1 MLYLA
6 LIQAAVYATSPCG
19 TLATDCAQK
28 SPLSNLLVAPGPLL
42 QGVSE
47 ALAVVSGMQ
56 LAYTMS
62 PRAFPPFHARWL
74 LTSSRPAVSRH
85 GRVPVHGRCVWRLGP
100 LVTAPVARPAPRLPL
115 CTHLARCR
123 CGGVLRPS
131 ALRPPRH
138 ITLLC
143 RNGQHLSCHR
153 CLDRSLITLDTPH
166 SLALHSSDG
175 TTALAGA
182 SAARVTV

>member
-6 LIQAAVYATSPCG
+6 LIQALVYATSPCG

-62 PRAFPPFHARWL
+62 PRESLFPPSFL
-74 LTSSRPAVSRH
+74 LASYLTLTCLLPRPTFPSSPPSSFPPTSSCLSAH
-85 GRVPVHGRCVWRLGP
+85 RLTASPP
-100 LVTAPVARPAPRLPL
+100 LTED
-115 CTHLARCR
+115 
-123 CGGVLRPS
+123 
-131 ALRPPRH
+131 
-138 ITLLC
+138 
-143 RNGQHLSCHR
+143 QE
-153 CLDRSLITLDTPH
+153 D
-166 SLALHSSDG
+166 
-175 TTALAGA
+175 
-182 SAARVTV
+182 